1 MTPPRLFYAHGP
13 GDAAGTLRAWA
24 EGVEDDSIVASAYS
38 AQFFDIARELGAQA
52 LVTVDSATI
61 EPAEYGSIRVVG
73 VGSDQNASG
82 WRYIAQQR
90 AHGRRLAA
98 LARDFRADAAL
109 VAGHHGLHGLAPF
122 AAAGVPVILTMHNT
136 LWPMGVP
143 PGLMQRL
150 SLAAGAAGAR
160 RAIRSVIVV
169 TPECELQLRR
179 VMRLDRPVHVHVA
192 QYPLEMFRHA
202 PPPERGPGDP
212 FVVLFAGRIEPVKGV
227 FDVVEAAALLK
238 DRGSGHVRFVI
249 AGTGSADQRLR
260 EAVSTRGLGD
270 MVRVT
275 GHLRRADLTAEL
287 RACHATITPTQRG
300 FPEGNAKAP
309 LEAVIVGRPAITSSI
324 VPTGD
329 VVRPAAVIVPPESPA
344 AVAEAVLS
352 LASDPARYAQLCRNA
367 LDLHPRLFTPERS
380 FRAALLRALADT
392 GIDTRGLPDARP
404 EPVDSS
410 RPSRGD
416 RP

>member
-24 EGVEDDSIVASAYS
+24 GGAEDDSILANAYS
-38 AQFFDIARELGAQA
+38 AQFYDICRELDAEA
-52 LVTVDSATI
+52 LVTVDSTAI
-61 EPAEYGSIRVVG
+61 EPAAHGAIRVIG
-73 VGSDQNASG
+73 VGSDQKAGG

-90 AHGRRLAA
+90 AHGRRLAEM
-98 LARDFRADAAL
+98 AREFRADAAV

-122 AAAGVPVILTMHNT
+122 ADAGVPVILTMHNT

-160 RAIRSVIVV
+160 RAISSVIVV
-169 TPECELQLRR
+169 TPECERQLRR

-192 QYPLEMFRHA
+192 QYPPEMFRHA
-202 PPPERGPGDP
+202 PPPERGLRDP
-212 FVVLFAGRIEPVKGV
+212 FIVLFAGRIEPVKGV
-227 FDVVEAAALLK
+227 FDVIEAAALLK
-238 DRGSGHVRFVI
+238 GRGSGHVRFVI

-260 EAVSTRGLGD
+260 ETVRSRGLDD

-275 GHLRRADLTAEL
+275 GHLRRAELTAEL

-329 VVRPAAVIVPPESPA
+329 VISPAAVIVPPESPA
-344 AVAEAVLS
+344 AIAEAVLG
-352 LASDPARYAQLCRNA
+352 LASDPVRYAELCRNA
-367 LDLHPRLFTPERS
+367 VALHSQLFTPQRS

-404 EPVDSS
+404 APVDSLRCS
-410 RPSRGD
+410 PGEH
-416 RP
+416 P